1 MARYFNY
8 FPKTLYTLDTKK
20 SALDTV
26 TNITARFSFEESL
39 KDNSTVFYTYDLK
52 EGDTPEIVASKYYG
66 NPEKHWIIL
75 LFNNI
80 IDAQFD
86 WPLDGRSLNE
96 FVDRKYSSSQYADTA
111 NTSNSGLTW
120 AKTNNHSYYKIITET
135 TQDKVSVIKLQVDE
149 ITYANNTLMENGT
162 NESYRLDDGTSVN
175 VVITKEPKTY
185 FDYELEEN
193 ENKRK
198 IKLLKQEYVAT
209 VEKDFKKA
217 VKQ

>member
-8 FPKTLYTLDTKK
+8 FPKTLYTLDKKK

-96 FVDRKYSSSQYADTA
+96 FVDRKYSVPQYADTA
-111 NTSNSGLTW
+111 NTSDSGLAW
-120 AKTNNHSYYKIITET
+120 AKTTAYSYFKVITET
-135 TQDKVSVIKLQVDE
+135 TQDKISITKLEVDAN
-149 ITYANNTLMENGT
+149 TYANDTIMQTGT
-162 NESYRLDDGTSVN
+162 NEDYRLQDGTIVN
-175 VVITKEPKTY
+175 IVISKEEKTY
-185 FDYELEEN
+185 FDYELEKN
-193 ENKRK
+193 EDKRK
-198 IKLLKQEYVAT
+198 IKLLKPEFVAT

>member
-8 FPKTLYTLDTKK
+8 FPKTFYTLDKKK

-52 EGDTPEIVASKYYG
+52 ESDTPEIVATKYYG

-80 IDAQFD
+80 VDAQFD

-96 FVDRKYSSSQYADTA
+96 FVDRKYSASQYADTA
-111 NTSNSGLTW
+111 NTSNSGLAW
-120 AKTNNHSYYKIITET
+120 AKTNNHSYYKVITET
-135 TQDKVSVIKLQVDE
+135 TGDKISVTKLQVDAN
-149 ITYANNTLMENGT
+149 TYANNVLMENGT
-162 NESYRLDDGTSVN
+162 NELYQLQDNTSVN
-175 VVITKEPKTY
+175 IVITKEPKTF

-198 IKLLKQEYVAT
+198 IKLLKPEYVST
-209 VEKDFKKA
+209 IERDFKKV
-217 VKQ
+217 VKE